1 MMPYNRKDKLVL
13 SQCIADKLEIDRGYA
28 VMRRFEN
35 WKLKYKILFVALLP
49 ILVVC
54 IAVMVINNTVIK
66 NTLLDKTKNELKA
79 TAEALSAAYNQNS
92 GEYFK
97 NDDGEIWKGT
107 YNVSLSQKLVT
118 EMSEKTGSS
127 LTFFYGDKRLV
138 TSLKDKKGDY
148 ILGSKA
154 GDYLKKNVLEGG
166 KDVFTSRV
174 SVEGTMYYGYYIP
187 VKQNNS
193 DDIIGMIFAGM
204 PVREVDKT
212 INLVSGLLFLILG
225 IVLILTILVSVLA
238 SKEIASA
245 IEDSV
250 LVVQNMASG
259 NLNVSINRKNL
270 GRKDEVGK
278 LSAGT
283 KSLRESLGNMIGAI
297 SDNTLSLD
305 VASQDMSNIAGQASD
320 AMDSISENL
329 KSVLESAK
337 NQAEVT
343 ASVDDNVNN
352 INMML
357 KQTGD
362 EADGLSDAAD
372 DMLGTGREVDN
383 SLKNLYNSNEEVLDA
398 IERIRKQ
405 TSETDISVDK
415 IKEAV
420 NLIASIAEETNLL
433 SLNASIE
440 AARAGESG
448 KGFAVVAVEISKLA
462 EQSNAASADIEKM
475 IMDLG
480 KNSERT
486 VETMEMVQD
495 AINRQS
501 DDMNNTRKIFE
512 KVKDRINLVA
522 KGVANIREATERL
535 EGETT
540 YIAEDINGLNAAAN
554 KNMENVKETMEA
566 GEEVLKVVKN
576 VSSMSVNVNTAAN
589 EMMQSVEKFRKK

>member
-1 MMPYNRKDKLVL
+1 
-13 SQCIADKLEIDRGYA
+13 
-28 VMRRFEN
+28 MRRFEN

-329 KSVLESAK
+329 KRVLERAK

-480 KNSERT
+480 QNSERT

>member
-1 MMPYNRKDKLVL
+1 
-13 SQCIADKLEIDRGYA
+13 
-28 VMRRFEN
+28 MRIFEN

-66 NTLLDKTKNELKA
+66 NTLLEKTKNELKA

-92 GEYFK
+92 GEYFQ

-204 PVREVDKT
+204 PAREVDKT

-225 IVLILTILVSVLA
+225 IVLVLTIFVSVLA

-554 KNMENVKETMEA
+554 KNMENVKETREA

-589 EMMQSVEKFRKK
+589 EMMQSVEKFRKKQI

>member
-1 MMPYNRKDKLVL
+1 
-13 SQCIADKLEIDRGYA
+13 
-28 VMRRFEN
+28 MRRFEN

-107 YNVSLSQKLVT
+107 YNVSLSQNLVT

-148 ILGSKA
+148 ILGSKV

-589 EMMQSVEKFRKK
+589 EMMQSVEKFRKKQI

>member
-1 MMPYNRKDKLVL
+1 
-13 SQCIADKLEIDRGYA
+13 
-28 VMRRFEN
+28 MRIFEN

-92 GEYFK
+92 GEYFQ

-204 PVREVDKT
+204 PAREVDKT

-225 IVLILTILVSVLA
+225 IVLVLTIFVSVLA

-480 KNSERT
+480 QNSERT

-540 YIAEDINGLNAAAN
+540 YIAEDINGLNGAAN

>member
-1 MMPYNRKDKLVL
+1 
-13 SQCIADKLEIDRGYA
+13 
-28 VMRRFEN
+28 MRRFEN

-522 KGVANIREATERL
+522 KGVANIRKATERL

>member
-1 MMPYNRKDKLVL
+1 
-13 SQCIADKLEIDRGYA
+13 
-28 VMRRFEN
+28 MRRFEN

-501 DDMNNTRKIFE
+501 DDMNNTRKVFE

-589 EMMQSVEKFRKK
+589 EMMQSVEKFRKKQI

>member
-1 MMPYNRKDKLVL
+1 
-13 SQCIADKLEIDRGYA
+13 
-28 VMRRFEN
+28 MRRFEN

-554 KNMENVKETMEA
+554 KNMENVKETMED

-589 EMMQSVEKFRKK
+589 EMMQSVEKFRKKQI

>member
-1 MMPYNRKDKLVL
+1 
-13 SQCIADKLEIDRGYA
+13 
-28 VMRRFEN
+28 MRIFEN

-66 NTLLDKTKNELKA
+66 NTLLEKTKNELKA

-589 EMMQSVEKFRKK
+589 EMMQSVEKFRKKQI

>member
-1 MMPYNRKDKLVL
+1 
-13 SQCIADKLEIDRGYA
+13 
-28 VMRRFEN
+28 MRRFEN

-66 NTLLDKTKNELKA
+66 NTLLEKTKNELKA

-92 GEYFK
+92 GEYFQ

-204 PVREVDKT
+204 PAREVDKT

-225 IVLILTILVSVLA
+225 IVLVLTIFVSVLA

-480 KNSERT
+480 QNSERT

>member
-1 MMPYNRKDKLVL
+1 
-13 SQCIADKLEIDRGYA
+13 
-28 VMRRFEN
+28 MRIFEN

-138 TSLKDKKGDY
+138 TSLKDKKGNY

-204 PVREVDKT
+204 PAREVDKT

-225 IVLILTILVSVLA
+225 IVLVLTIFVSVLA

-352 INMML
+352 INKML
-357 KQTGD
+357 KQTRD

-372 DMLGTGREVDN
+372 DMLGTGRDVDN

-589 EMMQSVEKFRKK
+589 EMMQSVEKFRKKQI

>member
-1 MMPYNRKDKLVL
+1 
-13 SQCIADKLEIDRGYA
+13 
-28 VMRRFEN
+28 MRRFEN

-212 INLVSGLLFLILG
+212 INFVSGLLFLILG

-589 EMMQSVEKFRKK
+589 EMMQSVEKFRKKQI

>member
-1 MMPYNRKDKLVL
+1 
-13 SQCIADKLEIDRGYA
+13 
-28 VMRRFEN
+28 MRIFEN

-92 GEYFK
+92 GEYFQ

-127 LTFFYGDKRLV
+127 LTFFYGDKKLV

-204 PVREVDKT
+204 PAREVDKT

-225 IVLILTILVSVLA
+225 IVLVLTIFVSVLA

-480 KNSERT
+480 QNSERT

>member
-1 MMPYNRKDKLVL
+1 
-13 SQCIADKLEIDRGYA
+13 
-28 VMRRFEN
+28 MRRFEN

-97 NDDGEIWKGT
+97 NDDGKIWKGT

-589 EMMQSVEKFRKK
+589 EMMQSVEKFRKKQI

>member
-1 MMPYNRKDKLVL
+1 
-13 SQCIADKLEIDRGYA
+13 
-28 VMRRFEN
+28 MRRFEN

-118 EMSEKTGSS
+118 EMSQKTGSS

>member
-1 MMPYNRKDKLVL
+1 
-13 SQCIADKLEIDRGYA
+13 
-28 VMRRFEN
+28 MRRFEN

-187 VKQNNS
+187 VKQNTS

-589 EMMQSVEKFRKK
+589 EMMQSVEKFRKKQI

>member
-1 MMPYNRKDKLVL
+1 
-13 SQCIADKLEIDRGYA
+13 
-28 VMRRFEN
+28 MRRFEN

-283 KSLRESLGNMIGAI
+283 KSLRESLGNMTGAI

-589 EMMQSVEKFRKK
+589 EMMQSVEKFRKKQI

>member
-1 MMPYNRKDKLVL
+1 
-13 SQCIADKLEIDRGYA
+13 
-28 VMRRFEN
+28 MRIFEN

-92 GEYFK
+92 GEYFQ

-204 PVREVDKT
+204 PAREVDKT

-225 IVLILTILVSVLA
+225 IVLVLTIFVSVLA

-362 EADGLSDAAD
+362 EADGLSDATD

-480 KNSERT
+480 QNSERT

>member
-1 MMPYNRKDKLVL
+1 
-13 SQCIADKLEIDRGYA
+13 
-28 VMRRFEN
+28 MRIFEN

-66 NTLLDKTKNELKA
+66 NTLLEKTKNELKA

-92 GEYFK
+92 GEYFQ

-204 PVREVDKT
+204 PAREVDKT

-225 IVLILTILVSVLA
+225 IVLVLTIFVSVLA

-305 VASQDMSNIAGQASD
+305 VAFQDMSNIAGQASD

-480 KNSERT
+480 QNSERT

>member
-1 MMPYNRKDKLVL
+1 
-13 SQCIADKLEIDRGYA
+13 
-28 VMRRFEN
+28 MRIFEN

-92 GEYFK
+92 GEYFQ

-204 PVREVDKT
+204 PAREVDKT

-225 IVLILTILVSVLA
+225 IVLVLTIFVSVLA

-305 VASQDMSNIAGQASD
+305 VASQDMSNISGQASD

-480 KNSERT
+480 QNSERT

>member
-1 MMPYNRKDKLVL
+1 
-13 SQCIADKLEIDRGYA
+13 
-28 VMRRFEN
+28 MRIFEN

-92 GEYFK
+92 GEYFQ

-225 IVLILTILVSVLA
+225 IVLVLTIFVSVLA

-259 NLNVSINRKNL
+259 NLNVSINQKNL

-480 KNSERT
+480 QNSERT

>member
-1 MMPYNRKDKLVL
+1 MVL

-28 VMRRFEN
+28 VMRIFEN

-66 NTLLDKTKNELKA
+66 NTLLEKTKNELKA

-92 GEYFK
+92 GEYFQ

-204 PVREVDKT
+204 PAREVDKT

-225 IVLILTILVSVLA
+225 IVLVLTIFVSVLA

-480 KNSERT
+480 QNSERT

-501 DDMNNTRKIFE
+501 NDMNNTRKIFE

-540 YIAEDINGLNAAAN
+540 YIAEDINGLNTAAN